1 MTPLGVGHHLHGQT
15 PNLVREIFEA
25 LPLRLA
31 HARTGHHGH
40 DYTALD
46 RDSLGTIHRCVVG
59 QEEVEVAIDVTKE
72 ILNAVYQYR
81 SVMDRLK
88 ALKKEP

>member
-1 MTPLGVGHHLHGQT
+1 
-15 PNLVREIFEA
+15 
-25 LPLRLA
+25 
-31 HARTGHHGH
+31 
-40 DYTALD
+40 
-46 RDSLGTIHRCVVG
+46 VVG